1 MASRLPACGW
11 HFRSEPTRGRT
22 EVVVTTTTAN
32 RPRIMSGT
40 RPTGRLH
47 VGHLV
52 GALAQWVRLQ
62 DEGEAFFE
70 IADLH
75 AYTTGY
81 EHPQVIRDS
90 RDELVLDWLAAGVDP
105 QKATIYLQS
114 AVPEIMELH
123 AMLSMIVPLAWLQR
137 VPTFKDQIEALGPE
151 INTYGFLGY
160 PLLQTC
166 DIAIFRATK
175 VPVGK
180 DQLSHLELG
189 REIVRRFNHL
199 YGPTLVEPDAI
210 LSEFPAIPGTDG
222 RKMSK
227 SYGNTIDI
235 ADDEVTTVK
244 KIKSSITDPLKV
256 RRNDPGRPEVCPVF
270 ALHHLSNF
278 ARVPEIDAGCRAGEL
293 GCVACKSELAETTNA
308 WLQPVRERRA
318 SYDRSSLEQIIKD
331 GTQRAR
337 EVASETIADVKA
349 AMKLV

>member
-1 MASRLPACGW
+1 
-11 HFRSEPTRGRT
+11 
-22 EVVVTTTTAN
+22 
-32 RPRIMSGT
+32 MSGT

-81 EHPQVIRDS
+81 ESPQLIRDS

-105 QKATIYLQS
+105 QRATIYLQS

-137 VPTFKDQIEALGPE
+137 VPTFKDQIDALGPE

-160 PLLQTC
+160 PLLQLC

-175 VPVGK
+175 VPVGR

-189 REIVRRFNHL
+189 REIVRRFNFI
-199 YGPTLVEPDAI
+199 YGETLVEPEAI
-210 LSEFPAIPGTDG
+210 LSEFPAIPGTDA

-235 ADDEVTTVK
+235 ADDEATTQK
-244 KIKSSITDPLKV
+244 KIRSAMTDPAKV
-256 RRNDPGRPEVCPVF
+256 RRNDPGHPEICPIF
-270 ALHHLSNF
+270 ALHHLSNA
-278 ARVPEIDAGCRAGEL
+278 ARVSWIDEHCRTGEL
-293 GCVACKSELAETTNA
+293 GCVACKTELTETTNA
-308 WLQPVRERRA
+308 WLRPVRERRA
-318 SYDRSSLEQIIKD
+318 SFDRASLAAVVSD
-331 GTQRAR
+331 GTTRAR
-337 EVASETIADVKA
+337 LVAADTIRDVKR
-349 AMKLV
+349 AMKLL